1 MKNIYVLGVLD
12 QNNQIISGT
21 FELISEINSKNLSS
35 VKVHALILLSS
46 QLPNQESEKL
56 ARFGVAETY
65 LLTLPKDFFL
75 DIQQTGKTIFSEFK
89 NLPKPDIFLF
99 PSNIFTRS
107 LAPILATYF
116 QAGLTA
122 DTTGLVFE
130 ESDDDLKMVAVRPA
144 FSGNVYA
151 EISYPNSNVQMATVR
166 QGLFELKEQENP
178 KMQITKINPKKPG
191 QLNFKSIDE
200 NTNSDFSFQGKE
212 IIFDLGRGAE
222 TSATNFS
229 TYLNH
234 SKVAV
239 GATRGLVQK
248 SVFEK
253 NRQIGQTG
261 SSVAP
266 NLLLCFGVSGSSQ
279 HLAGITRSKKIISV
293 NIDENAPLNQHADLV
308 IVGDCS
314 EIIPKFIEKISKK
327 EQ

>member
-12 QNNQIISGT
+12 QNNQITSGT
-21 FELISEINSKNLSS
+21 IELISEINSKNLKS
-35 VKVHALILLSS
+35 VKVNALVLISS
-46 QLPNQESEKL
+46 ALPKHEAEKL
-56 ARFGVAETY
+56 AHFGVSETY

-75 DIQQTGKTIFSEFK
+75 DVQQTGKTIFTEFQ

-107 LAPILATYF
+107 LAPVLATHF

-130 ESDDDLKMVAVRPA
+130 ETDDDLKMVAVRPA

-166 QGLFELKEQENP
+166 QGLFELKEQNNS
-178 KMQITKINPKKPG
+178 KMQIKEINPKKAER
-191 QLNFKSIDE
+191 LIFKNIDE
-200 NTNSDFSFQGKE
+200 NTKSEFSFQGKE

-222 TSATNFS
+222 TSAKDFAD
-229 TYLNH
+229 YLNH
-234 SKVAV
+234 PKVTV

-253 NRQIGQTG
+253 KRQIGQTG
-261 SSVAP
+261 STVAP
-266 NLLLCFGVSGSSQ
+266 NLLICFGVSGSSQ
-279 HLAGITRSKKIISV
+279 HLAGINRAKKIISV
-293 NIDENAPLNQHADLV
+293 NLDENAPLNQHADLV
-308 IVGDCS
+308 IVGDCA
-314 EIIPKFIEKISKK
+314 EIIPKFIEKITNK
-327 EQ
+327 EH

>member
-12 QNNQIISGT
+12 QNNQIITGT
-21 FELISEINSKNLSS
+21 FELISEINSKHLKS
-35 VKVHALILLSS
+35 VKVNALILLSS
-46 QLPNQESEKL
+46 ALPKQEAEKL
-56 ARFGVAETY
+56 ARFGVSETY

-75 DIQQTGKTIFSEFK
+75 DIQQTGKTIFAEFK
-89 NLPKPDIFLF
+89 NLAKPDIFLF
-99 PSNIFTRS
+99 PSTIFTRS
-107 LAPILATYF
+107 LAPVLATYF

-130 ESDDDLKMVAVRPA
+130 ESDADLKMVAVRPA

-166 QGLFELKEQENP
+166 QGLFELKAQNNL
-178 KMQITKINPKKPG
+178 KMQISKINQQKAER
-191 QLNFKSIDE
+191 LIYKSIEE
-200 NTNSDFSFQGKE
+200 NTNSEFSFQGKE
-212 IIFDLGRGAE
+212 IIFDLGRGVE
-222 TSATNFS
+222 TSAKDFVN
-229 TYLNH
+229 YLNH

-279 HLAGITRSKKIISV
+279 HLAGITRAKKIISV
-293 NIDENAPLNQHADLV
+293 NLDENAPLNQHADLV
-308 IVGDCS
+308 VVGDCA
-314 EIIPKFIEKISKK
+314 EIIPKFLKKISKK

>member
-1 MKNIYVLGVLD
+1 MKNIYILGVLD
-12 QNNQIISGT
+12 QKNQIIAGT
-21 FELISEINSKNLSS
+21 FELISEINSKNLKS
-35 VKVHALILLSS
+35 VKVNALILLSS
-46 QLPNQESEKL
+46 ELPKQEAEKL
-56 ARFGVAETY
+56 AYFGVAETH

-75 DIQQTGKTIFSEFK
+75 DIQQTGKTIFAEFK

-107 LAPILATYF
+107 LAPVLATLF

-122 DTTGLVFE
+122 DTTDLVFE

-144 FSGNVYA
+144 FSGNIYA
-151 EISYPNSNVQMATVR
+151 EISYPNANVQMATVR
-166 QGLFELKEQENP
+166 QGLFELKEQNNS
-178 KMQITKINPKKPG
+178 KMQITKINSNEKER
-191 QLNFKSIDE
+191 LIYKSIED
-200 NTNSDFSFQGKE
+200 NVSSSFSFQGKE

-222 TSATNFS
+222 ISAKNFLE
-229 TYLNH
+229 YLNH
-234 SKVAV
+234 PKVAV

-279 HLAGITRSKKIISV
+279 HLAGITRAKKIISV
-293 NIDENAPLNQHADLV
+293 NLDENAPLNKHADLV
-308 IVGDCS
+308 IVGDCT
-314 EIIPKFIEKISKK
+314 EIIPKFLEKITNK
-327 EQ
+327 EH

>member
-1 MKNIYVLGVLD
+1 MKNIFVLGVLD

-21 FELISEINSKNLSS
+21 FELISEINSKNLNS
-35 VKVHALILLSS
+35 VKFHALILLSS
-46 QLPNQESEKL
+46 QLPEQESEKL

-75 DIQQTGKTIFSEFK
+75 DVQQTGKTIFAEFK

-99 PSNIFTRS
+99 PSNILTRS

-130 ESDDDLKMVAVRPA
+130 EGEDNLKMVAVRPA

-151 EISYPNSNVQMATVR
+151 EISYPNSNLQMATVR
-166 QGLFELKEQENP
+166 QGLFELKEQKNP
-178 KMQITKINPKKPG
+178 KMQITKINPKKPE
-191 QLNFKSIDE
+191 QLNFKNIEE
-200 NTNSDFSFQGKE
+200 NTKSDFSFQGKE

-222 TSATNFS
+222 TLAANFS
-229 TYLNH
+229 AYLNH

-261 SSVAP
+261 SSVSP

-279 HLAGITRSKKIISV
+279 HLAGITRAKKIISV
-293 NIDENAPLNQHADLV
+293 NLDENAPLNQHADLV